1 VVLEWVAELVTE
13 GLCQRVQPLLPQPP
27 PHRFRH
33 TGQVPRDDR
42 AALAGIVHV
51 LITGCIWTEVATVQF
66 GCSGATC

>member
-13 GLCQRVQPLLPQPP
+13 GLCQRMQPLLPQP
-27 PHRFRH
+27 
-33 TGQVPRDDR
+33 PRDDR